1 MQGGWWW
8 GDTGSLVIFN
18 AVRDTKA
25 TLFVLNIYRFPGYP
39 VAMIVSDKMYAKEDT
54 RLEMERKKYT
64 SLRSKVILNANI
76 LPIH

>member
-1 MQGGWWW
+1 
-8 GDTGSLVIFN
+8 
-18 AVRDTKA
+18 
-25 TLFVLNIYRFPGYP
+25 
-39 VAMIVSDKMYAKEDT
+39 MIVSDKMYAKEDT